1 MIACQKVHSFVSALN
16 YNNEKL
22 HLLDKSKRAELLAH
36 NFLSTEKDEILEEVK
51 LINSLNTRVKNDG
64 YHVAL
69 SFSEKDK
76 IDDDTLIAI
85 ADDYKKGMGFTDD
98 HLFLLYKHN
107 DGDDHR
113 HIHVHILL
121 HRLAIDPDNGRAR
134 LVSDSHNFQRSEK
147 LCRQLEHKYGLEVV
161 PSSKEALDRAPT
173 KNELEMI
180 ERTGRVSERMLLQEK
195 VKLALDEST
204 SLDDFIKECSQN
216 GVYLLLNQSETTG
229 HISGIT
235 YISENGF
242 ICKGKKLGNQFKW
255 GNLKSKI
262 NYEQSRDRTRASEAN
277 RATREKFR
285 SLLERDQRGEKM
297 DGGAGQTSR
306 SHHEKS
312 SSSSPN
318 DGGASRKGTESR
330 SEPRYSGAP
339 ESTNGIQK
347 NENADHYQFSDSY
360 SSSSRSISSNSYPV
374 SDVDDEE
381 EERKRKRK
389 WRRRR

>member
-1 MIACQKVHSFVSALN
+1 MIAIQKVHSFVSALN

-22 HLLDKSKRAELLAH
+22 RLLDKSKRAELLAH
-36 NFLSTEKDEILEEVK
+36 NFLGTEKDEILEEVK

-113 HIHVHILL
+113 HIHVHLLL

-180 ERTGRVSERMLLQEK
+180 ERTEQVSERMLLQEK
-195 VKLALDEST
+195 VKLALANSA
-204 SLDDFIKECSQN
+204 SFGGFIEQCSQQ
-216 GVYLLLNQSETTG
+216 GVYLLLNQSEATG
-229 HISGIT
+229 YISGIT

-262 NYEQSRDRTRASEAN
+262 NYEQSRDRTGASEAN
-277 RATREKFR
+277 RATRERFKD
-285 SLLERDQRGEKM
+285 LLERDRGSEVRN
-297 DGGAGQTSR
+297 GQTIKTSR
-306 SHHEKS
+306 NHYEKS
-312 SSSSPN
+312 SSASSN
-318 DGGASRKGTESR
+318 DGGGYRESR
-330 SEPRYSGAP
+330 FEPSYSGTP
-339 ESTNGIQK
+339 ESTSGIQK
-347 NENADHYQFSDSY
+347 NENADHDQFSDSY
-360 SSSSRSISSNSYPV
+360 RSTSRSINSNSYPIP
-374 SDVDDEE
+374 DVDDEE

-389 WRRRR
+389 RRRRR